1 VCRNTP
7 LGPWPDNALLQGELT
22 PGWPVNCLRK
32 RNAGHVELARRKE
45 RCAVTRDRRG
55 STLREALRSFTRA
68 RSRERA
74 MANNEDNFPKTIAEP
89 GALPG
94 SLEHE
99 TPVTGGQSET
109 AAELELTA
117 TQAPLPEVPGPA
129 ALQSSLH
136 DRAEFSAAEP
146 GEPPEPAQ
154 SSPVYREAMPEA
166 ASPQPALTDAESKPR
181 SLFPALAATA
191 IIGAILGLGGS
202 FALRYFEGSRPGAV
216 VSDERVTA
224 LSARIDSIEGKEDAA
239 SAAARSTLASLE
251 TRVAAAESAAS
262 KAVELANSAA
272 EEAQKAAAAKPA
284 AQEPASSSAPAEAP
298 DLGPLEARI
307 SAIEQKLAP
316 LESELATPKASM
328 RAEQDRENAAG
339 MQVSRAQAVAVVAEN
354 LLRKLDSGEQFSPEL
369 GMLENLGV
377 PQAALAP
384 LRAVSESGIS
394 SKRQLTAL
402 FASFAPKII
411 ASESAKPTGEEES
424 FVDRL
429 TRNAKGL
436 VHVHRVGDAE
446 AADVRGIVARIEHAL
461 SDHDL
466 ETAYNAWNQLPNA
479 AISASQGWGEAAKA
493 WLDALNAARAIAADA
508 VAVLGK
514 PKS

>member
-7 LGPWPDNALLQGELT
+7 LGPWPDNALLQGELA

-99 TPVTGGQSET
+99 TPVAGGQSET

-117 TQAPLPEVPGPA
+117 TQAPLPEVSGPA
-129 ALQSSLH
+129 ALQSPLH
-136 DRAEFSAAEP
+136 DH
-146 GEPPEPAQ
+146 
-154 SSPVYREAMPEA
+154 REAMPEA

-202 FALRYFEGSRPGAV
+202 FALRYFEGPRPGAV

-284 AQEPASSSAPAEAP
+284 AQEPASSSAPTEAP

-369 GMLENLGV
+369 GVLENLGV
-377 PQAALAP
+377 SQAALAP

-411 ASESAKPTGEEES
+411 ASESAKPAGEEES

-479 AISASQGWGEAAKA
+479 AIRASQGWGEAAKA